1 MNLDQARGALVQEA
15 RELLV
20 DMEDALLEI
29 ESDGYNAER
38 VNAIFRAAHTIKGS
52 AGLFGL
58 ESLINFTHVVESL
71 LDQVRNGEKTLDGS
85 MLSLLLTCGDYIGSL
100 ITAVEDRSEA
110 IDPNPELRAHLI
122 SQLNEYLEQGAAP
135 VAASPLPEQTQLSQ
149 VPSGKVDVLTGEEVG
164 SDLWHISL
172 RPNSDVLRNGMDP
185 LSFLRYLSKL
195 GRIVYLHTL
204 TDTLP
209 LAETF
214 DAESN
219 YLGFEIEF
227 ESQASKQEVEDA
239 FEFIRE
245 DSQLLI
251 LPPHSKIEAYLNLI
265 VSLPESSRKLGEILL
280 KSGALTAHELQRV
293 LALQSAAPQ
302 PAPPLGTL
310 LVEEQLVAPPLVS
323 AALNKQK
330 QSDDKR
336 VHEQVFIKVEVGKL
350 DELINL
356 VGELVIAGAA
366 ASLSLRQG
374 SPAAMGE
381 ANEAVATLV
390 EHIRDASLSLRMV
403 AIGEVFQRFPRV
415 VRDIS
420 KELDKDIELLITGA
434 DTELDK
440 SMVEKLADPLMH
452 IVRNAMDHGIERSA
466 DRLAAGKTQRGALR
480 LNAYHESGSIVI
492 EVTDDGRGLDR
503 PRILAKALEK
513 GLVQPDQVLSDSEVF
528 RLIFEAGFST
538 AETVTNLSGRGVG
551 MDVVRSNIEKLRGEV
566 EVLSVF
572 GQGTTVRIRL
582 PLTLAIIDGFQ
593 VRVADEAFVLP
604 LDQVVECVDLGPQVE
619 LHDLLNLRGE
629 PLPYVRLRSLFGL
642 PPSAG
647 ARESLVVLQ
656 FGSNRAGVVVDQLV
670 GELQA
675 VIKPLGQIFAQNK
688 VLSGSTILGDGSVA
702 LILDVAHLIQRAS
715 AAAENSVSANLR
727 RADGSAAV
735 ARTQ

>member
-71 LDQVRNGEKTLDGS
+71 LDQVRNGEKSLDGS

-122 SQLNEYLEQGAAP
+122 SQLNEYLEQGVEP
-135 VAASPLPEQTQLSQ
+135 VAAAPLPEQTQLSQ
-149 VPSGKVDVLTGEEVG
+149 VPNGKVDVLTGEEVG

-209 LAETF
+209 LAEDF

-265 VSLPESSRKLGEILL
+265 VSLPESPRKLGEILL

-323 AALNKQK
+323 AALSKQK
-330 QSDDKR
+330 QADDKR

-374 SPAAMGE
+374 CPAAMGE

>member
-71 LDQVRNGEKTLDGS
+71 LDQVRNGEKSLDGS

-110 IDPNPELRAHLI
+110 IDPNPELRGHLI

-135 VAASPLPEQTQLSQ
+135 VAAAPLPEQTQLSQ

-209 LAETF
+209 LAEDF

-265 VSLPESSRKLGEILL
+265 VSLPESPRKLGEILL

-323 AALNKQK
+323 AALSKQK
-330 QSDDKR
+330 QADDKR

-374 SPAAMGE
+374 CPAAMGE